1 MKEGQW
7 SELCSIDGLPIPGA
21 GGVLCAAQEIRLQ
34 YVFST
39 SFLCL
44 SAANAFFGV
53 LLDVVGPRVTVVL
66 GLSLSALG
74 NAALA
79 LGDSKAGTG
88 SLIIAGYAMVGAGGM
103 GSYLASFQILQL
115 YRVQGFVCSTLSSL
129 FNCSGYVY
137 MLLQLDHGVTRQEFF
152 GVYGYAVCLLS
163 PFMMGAVCFLP
174 TLPANLLYAML
185 L

>member
-1 MKEGQW
+1 VKEGQW
-7 SELCSIDGLPIPGA
+7 SELCSIDGLSNA
-21 GGVLCAAQEIRLQ
+21 SADGVLCAAQEIRLQ

-53 LLDVVGPRVTVVL
+53 LLDVVGPRMTVVL

-79 LGDSKAGTG
+79 IGDSKAGTG

-115 YRVQGFVCSTLSSL
+115 YQVQGFVCSTLSSL

-137 MLLQLDHGVTRQEFF
+137 MLLQLEHGVTRQEFF
-152 GVYGYAVCLLS
+152 GVYGYAVYLS
-163 PFMMGAVCFLP
+163 PPFMERFAFFLLFKL
-174 TLPANLLYAML
+174 T
-185 L
+185 